1 MSVAESTPGSR
12 HGLELRDP
20 GGGGGLLD
28 VFRHRY
34 LLKLLVR
41 KEVKVRYQGTVLGMA
56 WSYAKP
62 LMRFFVY
69 FVVIGQVLGLV
80 RSIPNFAVHIVS
92 GMVCVQ
98 LFNEVFQSTTNSVVR
113 NKALVRKIFL
123 PRELFPV
130 ASVFVSLV
138 NIIPFLVVLLLAS
151 IATGWTPEWQTLPA
165 LVLGITLVAM
175 FGMSLGLF
183 FSGFNV
189 YFRDFGKVVDV
200 VTTLTPW
207 SVPMIYA
214 FDMIAEQLK
223 GHSVLLE
230 LYLAN
235 PVAISGMLVQR
246 AFWIPTVEGEPIKDP
261 SVLELAPDLFWR
273 GLILLAASVVIL
285 AVAQRVFKRLEG
297 SFAEQL

>member
-1 MSVAESTPGSR
+1 MSVADSAPSSR

-20 GGGGGLLD
+20 GGGGGLRD

-80 RSIPNFAVHIVS
+80 RAIPNFAVHIVA

-98 LFNEVFQSTTNSVVR
+98 LFNEVFQSSTNSVVR

-138 NIIPFLVVLLLAS
+138 NIIPFLVVLTVAAV
-151 IATGWTPEWQTLPA
+151 ATGWTPEWQTLPA
-165 LVLGITLVAM
+165 ALLSLTLVTV

-200 VTTLTPW
+200 VTMLTPW

-214 FDMIAEQLK
+214 FDMIAEQFK
-223 GHSVLLE
+223 NHPIVLE
-230 LYLAN
+230 FYLAN
-235 PVAISGMLVQR
+235 PVAISGMLMQR
-246 AFWIPTVEGEPIKDP
+246 AFWLPTVEGEPVEDP
-261 SVLELAPDLFWR
+261 SVLELAPDLYWR
-273 GLILLAASVVIL
+273 GLILLAVSLVIL

>member
-1 MSVAESTPGSR
+1 MSVAESAPSSR

-20 GGGGGLLD
+20 GTGGGLRD

-80 RSIPNFAVHIVS
+80 RSIPNFAVHIVA

-98 LFNEVFQSTTNSVVR
+98 LFNEVFQTTTNAVVR
-113 NKALVRKIFL
+113 NKSLVRKIFL

-138 NIIPFLVVLLLAS
+138 NIVPFVVILVLAS
-151 IATGWTPEWQTLPA
+151 IATGWTPSWHTVPSALLALTLA
-165 LVLGITLVAM
+165 TVY
-175 FGMSLGLF
+175 GMSIGLF

-200 VTTLTPW
+200 VTMLTPW

-214 FDMIAEQLK
+214 FDMIADQFRSSPL
-223 GHSVLLE
+223 LLE
-230 LYLAN
+230 IYMAN
-235 PVAISGMLVQR
+235 PVSIAGMLMQQ
-246 AFWIPTVEGEPIKDP
+246 AFWLPTVDEEYAGESILD
-261 SVLELAPDLFWR
+261 LAPDLYWR
-273 GLILLAASVVIL
+273 GLILLGVSVLIL